1 MTPLYYF
8 DKVNNTSAVAPI
20 SALIFAPDI
29 RGYTDDKTVNILLTN
44 GRIGTATVADLRKAL
59 GSTRYVTVCAQAGST
74 IHALDKDGNIHK
86 RNVIAW
92 SIPIHAS
99 GQGQYGRPVPDSD
112 LPENIIGSYGGDYVC
127 VERPDGTCM
136 TESREWKSFDDWV
149 KEATAKLKRKGNK

>member
-8 DKVNNTSAVAPI
+8 DIINRTTAVAPI
-20 SALIFAPDI
+20 SALVYAPDI
-29 RGYTDDKTVNILLTN
+29 RGYTDDKTVHILLTN
-44 GRIGTATVADLRKAL
+44 GRSGTATVADLRKAL
-59 GSTRYVTVCAQAGST
+59 GSTKYVTVSAQPGST

-92 SIPIHAS
+92 SIPMHAS

-112 LPENIIGSYGGDYVC
+112 LPENILGSYGGDFVC

-136 TESREWKSFDDWV
+136 SESHEWKSFDDWL
-149 KEATAKLKRKGNK
+149 KEALHKLKRRSRK